1 MPIPLCD
8 TPPIDVRRSRGFLAP
23 GSAVQEAAEHLL
35 MDIAKLESEKVE
47 KAAKR

>member
-1 MPIPLCD
+1 MISLTGL
-8 TPPIDVRRSRGFLAP
+8 TPKTWIERGDSLR

-35 MDIAKLESEKVE
+35 MDIAKLESEKAE